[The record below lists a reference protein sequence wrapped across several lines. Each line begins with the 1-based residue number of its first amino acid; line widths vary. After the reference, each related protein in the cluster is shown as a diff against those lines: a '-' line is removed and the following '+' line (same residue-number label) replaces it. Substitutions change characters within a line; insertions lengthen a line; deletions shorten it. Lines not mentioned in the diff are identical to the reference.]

1 MAELLNFLDTDDG
14 LPALSSLTRVLL
26 GSCLQFGICPV
37 QQQHAHFN
45 TSSFSPLLQA
55 GILGVKVYGTLLE
68 KPQHAQAQPDAVCST
83 PVEAQPATSP
93 PSAQSRSGD
102 GNGSSA
108 GQPGAARDAD
118 ASIDAKTA
126 ARLRELESQKAR
138 AVDQE
143 DYDEAKRLKQLIDHL
158 KAVSL
163 QLLDLEARSTHSVQP
178 CLSLRL

>member
-1 MAELLNFLDTDDG
+1 MPT
-14 LPALSSLTRVLL
+14 LTRVL
-26 GSCLQFGICPV
+26 S
-37 QQQHAHFN
+37 H
-45 TSSFSPLLQA
+45 LLQA

-68 KPQHAQAQPDAVCST
+68 KPQQAQAVCST
-83 PVEAQPATSP
+83 PVEAQPGTSP